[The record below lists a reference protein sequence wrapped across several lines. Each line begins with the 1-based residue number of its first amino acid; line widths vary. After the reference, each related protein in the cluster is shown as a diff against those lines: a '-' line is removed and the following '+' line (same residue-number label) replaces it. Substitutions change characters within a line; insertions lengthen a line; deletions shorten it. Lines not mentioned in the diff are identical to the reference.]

1 VTVASSTTP
10 ATITALQQLLS
21 EADWPLRP
29 PSVTLGLPRQ
39 PEREMVIIGNVTG
52 SQEWA
57 SLGTQRRDEDYTIDL
72 YVFVLW
78 PGYTALEAMTRAYE
92 LWAVVE
98 DTVRSNL
105 AAGGT
110 GVLWNEIARPAGDVT
125 AEDEGFA
132 YQISS
137 GIRVRAR
144 I

>member
-1 VTVASSTTP
+1 MATSTTP
-10 ATITALQQLLS
+10 ATIRALHELLS
-21 EADWPLRP
+21 EADWPLRT
-29 PSVTLGLPRQ
+29 PSVSLGLPRQ

-57 SLGTQRRDEDYTIDL
+57 ALGNSRRDEDYTVDL

-78 PGYTALEAMTRAYE
+78 PGYSALEAMERAYE
-92 LWAVVE
+92 LWSVVE
-98 DTVRSNL
+98 DTVRTNL

>member
-1 VTVASSTTP
+1 MATSTTP
-10 ATITALQQLLS
+10 ATVKALHELLS
-21 EADWPLRP
+21 GADWPLRT
-29 PSVTLGLPRQ
+29 PSVSLGLPRQ

-57 SLGTQRRDEDYTIDL
+57 ALGTSRRDEDYTVDL

-78 PGYTALEAMTRAYE
+78 PGYTALEAMERAYE

-98 DTVRSNL
+98 DTVRDNL